1 MAQNK
6 LQLVTQAIKILEKD
20 QTIVFIEDLICELPI
35 GKTTFYGKKLNEV
48 NDIKNLLE
56 ENKTLEKRKMR
67 KKWMQSD
74 NPTLQLAYYK
84 LIANK
89 EEYERLNTQK
99 YDHTSKGE
107 SVKPIEIIVQSR
119 EQAEKLKK
127 FFEHGRSIN

>member
-1 MAQNK
+1 MAYKK
-6 LQLVTQAIKILEKD
+6 LQLIQQAKKILKKDQAI
-20 QTIVFIEDLICELPI
+20 VFVEDLLCELPI
-35 GKTTFYGKKLNEV
+35 GKTAFYGKKLNEV

-56 ENKTLEKRKMR
+56 ENKTAEKRKMR

-99 YDHTSKGE
+99 FDHTSKGE
-107 SVKPIEIIVQSR
+107 SVRPLEIIVQSR

-127 FFEHGRSIN
+127 FFDHSRNIN

>member
-1 MAQNK
+1 MAQDK
-6 LQLVTQAIKILEKD
+6 LQIINQAIKILEKD
-20 QTIVFIEDLICELPI
+20 QTIVFIEDLICELPL
-35 GKTTFYGKKLNEV
+35 GKTSFYGKRLNEV

-56 ENKTLEKRKMR
+56 RNKTEQKRSMR

-107 SVKPIEIIVQSR
+107 SVRPLEIIVQSR

-127 FFEHGRSIN
+127 FFDHCRNIN